1 MSTLRRSVFL
11 RSLWP
16 FVSDLYGKERRELN
30 PLQRYKNLTKIFN
43 LLIRH
48 NFIGLRFSRNQPV
61 FVLRNKMKFED
72 VTRLYDQTYLLSK
85 RDAKRFWDLNQ
96 IEYIFNTG
104 QVSLRRENELKLR
117 NYMIIFLNKIFE
129 RWKKQMDDKLR
140 NQDFNSFNSLNYQMN
155 EIQILE
161 RRITRFFKRINGS
174 GIRVN
179 KDGQVSIKEPMYV
192 RLYVID
198 GIPEEFTFREFCGF
212 QRTDYDTFNTEKYRK
227 KFLTKFF
234 PNFIEIS

>member
-1 MSTLRRSVFL
+1 MTTLRCRVFL

-30 PLQRYKNLTKIFN
+30 PLQRYKNLTTIFN

-48 NFIGLRFSRNQPV
+48 YFIGLRFSQNQPV
-61 FVLRNKMKFED
+61 FVLKNKMKFED

-85 RDAKRFWDLNQ
+85 RDAKRFWDSNQ

-104 QVSLRRENELKLR
+104 QVSLRRDNEIKLR
-117 NYMIIFLNKIFE
+117 KLLIIFLNKIFG

-140 NQDFNSFNSLNYQMN
+140 NQDFYSIDSLNYQIN

-174 GIRVN
+174 GLRIN

>member
-96 IEYIFNTG
+96 IVYIFNTG